1 MAGKKF
7 SNKRARMLAFISKIY
22 PRGTRRITKGNTDT
36 RVVSPAETAVLQTA
50 ELLES
55 ILSHLPG
62 DNVPTTRL
70 VCQQWNELITTSP
83 TLRERI
89 LLDRLWYIPYGPY
102 PTPNHIPPVFRL
114 APTSSNM
121 IVSRSNP
128 SGQVPPQ
135 VPNSSGMIV
144 LRPALLHHLFYKDS
158 GDRAD
163 WHFAIGD
170 TMKVRLNLDLK
181 DILSQ
186 GTMHTERY
194 AKALITNPP
203 CYNALMTLHWSAYHV
218 ERNEILIGE
227 VSSVLDDP
235 CGLTVKHIL
244 DVLFQKRGSCSLREW
259 HGRLSDCITPF
270 GEQDRADDWTFSEIF
285 EQLIEDGYQNVAI
298 KNCYLGL
305 YGIVVPRQS
314 QLESLRL
321 EKDMGEFLK
330 EVEMK
335 G

>member
-1 MAGKKF
+1 MAGKMF
-7 SNKRARMLAFISKIY
+7 SNKRARMLAFIAKIHS
-22 PRGTRRITKGNTDT
+22 RGTRGARKSDINP

-50 ELLES
+50 ELLEC

-62 DNVPTTRL
+62 DMIPRSRL
-70 VCQQWNELITTSP
+70 VCQQWNELISTSP
-83 TLRERI
+83 TLRESI
-89 LLDRLWYIPYGPY
+89 LLDRLWCIPYGPY

-121 IVSRSNP
+121 IVTRSNP

-135 VPNSSGMIV
+135 VPNSDGMIV
-144 LRPALLHHLFYKDS
+144 LRPALLHRLFYKDS

-181 DILSQ
+181 DLLSQ
-186 GTMHTERY
+186 GTTHTERY

-203 CYNALMTLHWSAYHV
+203 CYNALMTIGWSAYHV

-227 VSSVLDDP
+227 VSSVLDDKSS
-235 CGLTVKHIL
+235 LTVKHVL
-244 DVLFQKRGSCSLREW
+244 DVLFQKRGTCSLREW

-285 EQLIEDGYQNVAI
+285 EQLIGDGYQNVNI
-298 KNCYLGL
+298 RNCYLGL
-305 YGIVVPRQS
+305 YGVVVPRES
-314 QLESLRL
+314 QLESLRR
-321 EKDMGEFLK
+321 EKDMGEFMK
-330 EVEMK
+330 EVGMK

>member
-1 MAGKKF
+1 MAGTMF
-7 SNKRARMLAFISKIY
+7 TNKRARMLAFISKIY
-22 PRGTRRITKGNTDT
+22 SRGTRGSRKNDT
-36 RVVSPAETAVLQTA
+36 NPRVVSPAETAVLQTA
-50 ELLES
+50 ELLEC

-62 DNVPTTRL
+62 DIVPRARL
-70 VCQQWNELITTSP
+70 VCQQWNELIATSP

-102 PTPNHIPPVFRL
+102 PTPNGIPPAFRL

-128 SGQVPPQ
+128 WGQVPPQ
-135 VPNSSGMIV
+135 VPNSGGMIV

-186 GTMHTERY
+186 GTAHTGRY

-203 CYNALMTLHWSAYHV
+203 CDNALMTLHWSAYHA

-227 VSSVLDDP
+227 VSSVLHDESS
-235 CGLTVKHIL
+235 LTVKHIL
-244 DVLFQKRGSCSLREW
+244 DVLFQKRGICSLREW
-259 HGRLSDCITPF
+259 HGRRSDCITPF
-270 GEQDRADDWTFSEIF
+270 GEDDKAMDWTFSEIV

-298 KNCYLGL
+298 KHCYLGL
-305 YGIVVPRQS
+305 DGIIVPRQS
-314 QLESLRL
+314 QLESLKK
-321 EKDMGEFLK
+321 EKDMEKFMK
-330 EVEMK
+330 EVGMK